1 MIIRPLRLILLLTA
15 LVGLLAMMSAPQ
27 GRASARAYYAE
38 RYDVV
43 LQIQAGNRIQ
53 VEEMVTFRFEGGPYT
68 YAFRQLTLDQLENV
82 DVQSASLDGV
92 ALPEGDQPNQVEIK
106 RNTDPIEITWH
117 FPPTQDATRTLGLRY
132 LVSGHIHLRDN
143 AEGIFWQAIPEEH
156 EYTIRQVRIT
166 VRYPSHLT
174 PAETPQ
180 LRGAQYTTT
189 HTRGEFIF
197 TAQDIPANQ
206 GVTIEILFPRGS
218 LIAQPPDWQAR
229 LLARGAQARQMAPWA
244 IGLGLGIALLSLIG
258 VWLYRRQHQGSTVII
273 PPGIISNPPDAL
285 SPAQAA
291 FLLNPSAATP
301 AQAAAILIHL
311 AQRGW
316 LRLEATPA
324 GRGLF
329 KTRDYTLQRLRDQ
342 AGLHDHEQVLFRALF
357 TTRQGWQDAIRLSR
371 LGNKLPGI
379 LPALKQALTRELITQ
394 GLVDPQRLDERKR
407 LNTLAVLAFLV
418 EFLLLILGLSLVL
431 GSDQL
436 AGVGT
441 LGLGLAGGLMV
452 AGSALLLTANA
463 WPLLTPQGET
473 RAARWKGFKQ
483 YLGQLVKQRSGLQG
497 EWLEAYLPYA
507 LAFGS
512 GLQWAEAFREQ
523 GFAPTV
529 SWLLTASGAG
539 GMDDLLG
546 AIAATSVVT
555 SSGGDGGGAG
565 AGGGGG
571 GASGAG

>member
-1 MIIRPLRLILLLTA
+1 MTIRQVRIVFLLAA
-15 LVGLLAMMSAPQ
+15 LVGLLALMSAPQ

-38 RYDVV
+38 RYDVI
-43 LQIQAGNRIQ
+43 LQIQAENRIQ
-53 VEEMVTFRFEGGPYT
+53 VEETVTFRFEGGPYT

-92 ALPEGDQPNQVEIK
+92 VLPEGNQPNQVEIK

-156 EYTIRQVRIT
+156 EYTIRQARIT

-189 HTRGEFIF
+189 HTRGEFVF

-206 GVTIEILFPRGS
+206 GITIEILFPRGS

-258 VWLYRRQHQGSTVII
+258 VWLYRRQHQGSTVVI

-371 LGNKLPGI
+371 VGNKLPGI
-379 LPALKQALTRELITQ
+379 LPALKQALTRELIAQ
-394 GLVDPQRLDERKR
+394 GLVDAQRLDERKR

-418 EFLLLILGLSLVL
+418 EFLLLILGLLLVL
-431 GSDQL
+431 GSDRL

>member
-1 MIIRPLRLILLLTA
+1 
-15 LVGLLAMMSAPQ
+15 
-27 GRASARAYYAE
+27 
-38 RYDVV
+38 
-43 LQIQAGNRIQ
+43 
-53 VEEMVTFRFEGGPYT
+53 
-68 YAFRQLTLDQLENV
+68 
-82 DVQSASLDGV
+82 
-92 ALPEGDQPNQVEIK
+92 
-106 RNTDPIEITWH
+106 
-117 FPPTQDATRTLGLRY
+117 
-132 LVSGHIHLRDN
+132 
-143 AEGIFWQAIPEEH
+143 
-156 EYTIRQVRIT
+156 
-166 VRYPSHLT
+166 
-174 PAETPQ
+174 
-180 LRGAQYTTT
+180 
-189 HTRGEFIF
+189 
-197 TAQDIPANQ
+197 
-206 GVTIEILFPRGS
+206 
-218 LIAQPPDWQAR
+218 
-229 LLARGAQARQMAPWA
+229 
-244 IGLGLGIALLSLIG
+244 
-258 VWLYRRQHQGSTVII
+258 VII

-291 FLLNPSAATP
+291 FLLNPGAATP
-301 AQAAAILIHL
+301 AQIAAVLIHL

-329 KTRDYTLQRLRDQ
+329 KTRDYTLHRLRDKT
-342 AGLHDHEQVLFRALF
+342 GLHDHEQVLFQALF
-357 TTRQGWQDAIRLSR
+357 TTRQGWQDTIRLSR

-379 LPALKQALTRELITQ
+379 LPALKQALTRELIAQ
-394 GLVDPQRLDERKR
+394 GLLDAHRLDERKR
-407 LNTLAVLAFLV
+407 LNALAVLAFLI
-418 EFLLLILGLSLVL
+418 EFPLLIVGLLLVL

-512 GLQWAEAFREQ
+512 GLQWAEAFRVQ

>member
-1 MIIRPLRLILLLTA
+1 MTIRQVRIVFLLAA
-15 LVGLLAMMSAPQ
+15 LVGLLALMSAPQ

-38 RYDVV
+38 RYDVI
-43 LQIQAGNRIQ
+43 LQIQAENRIQ
-53 VEEMVTFRFEGGPYT
+53 VEETVTFRFEGGPYT

-92 ALPEGDQPNQVEIK
+92 VLPEGNQPNQVEIK

-156 EYTIRQVRIT
+156 EYTIRQARIT

-189 HTRGEFIF
+189 HTRGEFVF

-206 GVTIEILFPRGS
+206 GITIEILFPRGS

-258 VWLYRRQHQGSTVII
+258 VWLYRRQYQGSTVVI

-371 LGNKLPGI
+371 VGNKLPGI
-379 LPALKQALTRELITQ
+379 LPALKQALTRELIAQ
-394 GLVDPQRLDERKR
+394 GLVDAQRLDERKR

-418 EFLLLILGLSLVL
+418 EFLLLILGLLLVL
-431 GSDQL
+431 GSDRL

>member
-1 MIIRPLRLILLLTA
+1 MTIRQVRIVFLLAA
-15 LVGLLAMMSAPQ
+15 LVGLLALMSAPQ

-38 RYDVV
+38 RYDVI
-43 LQIQAGNRIQ
+43 LQIQAENRIQ
-53 VEEMVTFRFEGGPYT
+53 VEETVTFRFEGGPYT

-92 ALPEGDQPNQVEIK
+92 VLPEGNQPNQVEIK

-156 EYTIRQVRIT
+156 EYTIRQARIT

-174 PAETPQ
+174 LAETPQ

-189 HTRGEFIF
+189 HTRGEFVF

-206 GVTIEILFPRGS
+206 GITIEILFPRGS

-258 VWLYRRQHQGSTVII
+258 VWLYRRQYQGSTVVI

-371 LGNKLPGI
+371 VGNKLPGI
-379 LPALKQALTRELITQ
+379 LPALKQALTRELIAQ
-394 GLVDPQRLDERKR
+394 GLVDAQRLDERKR

-418 EFLLLILGLSLVL
+418 EFLLLILGLLLVL
-431 GSDQL
+431 GSDRL

>member
-1 MIIRPLRLILLLTA
+1 MTIRQVRIVFLLAA
-15 LVGLLAMMSAPQ
+15 LVGLLALMSAPQ

-38 RYDVV
+38 RYDVI
-43 LQIQAGNRIQ
+43 LQIQAENRIQ
-53 VEEMVTFRFEGGPYT
+53 VEETVTFRFEGGPYT

-82 DVQSASLDGV
+82 DIQSASLDGV
-92 ALPEGDQPNQVEIK
+92 VLPEGNQPNQVEIK

-156 EYTIRQVRIT
+156 EYTIRQARIT

-189 HTRGEFIF
+189 HTRGEFVF

-206 GVTIEILFPRGS
+206 GITIEILFPRGS

-258 VWLYRRQHQGSTVII
+258 VWLYRRQYQGSTVVI

-371 LGNKLPGI
+371 VGNKLPGI
-379 LPALKQALTRELITQ
+379 LPALKQALTRELIAQ
-394 GLVDPQRLDERKR
+394 GLVDAQRLDERKR

-418 EFLLLILGLSLVL
+418 EFLLLILGLLLVL
-431 GSDQL
+431 GSDRL

>member
-1 MIIRPLRLILLLTA
+1 MTVRPSRLVLLLAT
-15 LVGLLAMMSAPQ
+15 LIGLLALLGAPR
-27 GRASARAYYAE
+27 GNADARAYYAE

-43 LQIQAGNRIQ
+43 LQIQAENRIQ
-53 VEEMVTFRFEGGPYT
+53 VEETVTFRFEGGPYT
-68 YAFRQLTLDQLENV
+68 YAFRQLTLDQLEHV

-92 ALPEGDQPNQVEIK
+92 TLPEGNQPNQVEIN
-106 RNTDPIEITWH
+106 RNADPIEITWH
-117 FPPTQDATRTLGLRY
+117 FPPTQDATHTLGLRY
-132 LVSGHIHLRDN
+132 LVSGHIHLRDH
-143 AEGIFWQAIPEEH
+143 AEGILWQAIPEEH
-156 EYTIRQVRIT
+156 EYTIRQARIT

-189 HTRGEFIF
+189 HTRGEFVF

-206 GVTIEILFPRGS
+206 GITIEMLFPRGS

-244 IGLGLGIALLSLIG
+244 IGLGLGVALLSLIG
-258 VWLYRRQHQGSTVII
+258 VWLYRRQRQGSAVII

-291 FLLNPSAATP
+291 FLLNPGAATP
-301 AQAAAILIHL
+301 AQIAAVLIHL

-329 KTRDYTLQRLRDQ
+329 KTRDYTLHRLRDKT
-342 AGLHDHEQVLFRALF
+342 GLHDHEQVLFQALF
-357 TTRQGWQDAIRLSR
+357 TTRQGWQDTIRLSR
-371 LGNKLPGI
+371 LGSKLPGI
-379 LPALKQALTRELITQ
+379 LPALKQALTRELIAQ
-394 GLVDPQRLDERKR
+394 GLLDAHRLDERKR
-407 LNTLAVLAFLV
+407 LNTLAVLAFLI
-418 EFLLLILGLSLVL
+418 EFPLLIVGLLLVL

-463 WPLLTPQGET
+463 WPLLTSQGET

-565 AGGGGG
+565 GGGG

>member
-1 MIIRPLRLILLLTA
+1 MTVHLSRLVLLLAT
-15 LVGLLAMMSAPQ
+15 LIGLLALLGAPR
-27 GRASARAYYAE
+27 GNADARAYYAE

-43 LQIQAGNRIQ
+43 LQIQAENRIQ
-53 VEEMVTFRFEGGPYT
+53 VEETVTFRFEGGPYT
-68 YAFRQLTLDQLENV
+68 YAFRQLTLDQLEHV
-82 DVQSASLDGV
+82 EIQSASLDGV
-92 ALPEGDQPNQVEIK
+92 TLPEGNQPNQVEIK
-106 RNTDPIEITWH
+106 RNADPIEITWH

-143 AEGIFWQAIPEEH
+143 AEGILWQAIPEEH
-156 EYTIRQVRIT
+156 EYTIRQARIT

-189 HTRGEFIF
+189 HTRGEFVF

-206 GVTIEILFPRGS
+206 GITIEMLFPRGS

-244 IGLGLGIALLSLIG
+244 IGLGLGVALLSLIG
-258 VWLYRRQHQGSTVII
+258 VWLYRRQRQGSTVII

-291 FLLNPSAATP
+291 FLLNPGAATP
-301 AQAAAILIHL
+301 AQIAAVLIHL

-329 KTRDYTLQRLRDQ
+329 KTQDYTLHRLRDKT
-342 AGLHDHEQVLFRALF
+342 GLHDHEQVLFQALF
-357 TTRQGWQDAIRLSR
+357 TTRQGWQDTIRLSR

-379 LPALKQALTRELITQ
+379 LPALKQALTRELIAQ
-394 GLVDPQRLDERKR
+394 GLVDVHRLDERKR
-407 LNTLAVLAFLV
+407 LNALAVLAFLI
-418 EFLLLILGLSLVL
+418 EFPLLIVGLLLVL

>member
-1 MIIRPLRLILLLTA
+1 MTIRQVRIVFLLAA
-15 LVGLLAMMSAPQ
+15 LVGLLALMSAPQ

-38 RYDVV
+38 RYDVI
-43 LQIQAGNRIQ
+43 LQIQAENRIQ
-53 VEEMVTFRFEGGPYT
+53 VEETVTFRFEGGPYT

-92 ALPEGDQPNQVEIK
+92 VLPEGNQPNQVEIK

-156 EYTIRQVRIT
+156 EYTIRQARIT

-189 HTRGEFIF
+189 HTRGEFVF

-206 GVTIEILFPRGS
+206 GITIEILFPRGS

-258 VWLYRRQHQGSTVII
+258 VWLYRRQHQGSTVVI

-371 LGNKLPGI
+371 VGNKLPGI
-379 LPALKQALTRELITQ
+379 LPALKQALTRELIAQ
-394 GLVDPQRLDERKR
+394 GLVDAQRLDERKR

-418 EFLLLILGLSLVL
+418 EFLLLILGLLLVL
-431 GSDQL
+431 GSDRL

-565 AGGGGG
+565 TGGGGG

>member
-1 MIIRPLRLILLLTA
+1 MTIRQVRIVFLLAA
-15 LVGLLAMMSAPQ
+15 LVGLLALMSAPQ
-27 GRASARAYYAE
+27 GGASARAYYAE
-38 RYDVV
+38 RYDVI
-43 LQIQAGNRIQ
+43 LQIQAENRIQ
-53 VEEMVTFRFEGGPYT
+53 VEETVTFRFEGGPYT

-82 DVQSASLDGV
+82 DIQSASLDGV
-92 ALPEGDQPNQVEIK
+92 VLPEGNQPNQVEIK

-156 EYTIRQVRIT
+156 EYTIRQARIT

-189 HTRGEFIF
+189 HTRGEFVF

-206 GVTIEILFPRGS
+206 GITIEILFPRGS

-258 VWLYRRQHQGSTVII
+258 VWLYRRQHQGSTVVI

-324 GRGLF
+324 GRGFF

-371 LGNKLPGI
+371 VGNKLPGI
-379 LPALKQALTRELITQ
+379 LPALKQALTRELIAQ
-394 GLVDPQRLDERKR
+394 GLVDAQRLDERKR

-418 EFLLLILGLSLVL
+418 EFLLLILGLLLVL
-431 GSDQL
+431 GSDRL

>member
-1 MIIRPLRLILLLTA
+1 MTVRLSRLVLLLAT
-15 LVGLLAMMSAPQ
+15 LIGLLALLGAPR
-27 GRASARAYYAE
+27 GNADARAYYAE

-43 LQIQAGNRIQ
+43 LQIQAENRIQ
-53 VEEMVTFRFEGGPYT
+53 VEETVTFRFEGGPYT
-68 YAFRQLTLDQLENV
+68 YAFRQLTLDQLEHV
-82 DVQSASLDGV
+82 EIQSASLDGV
-92 ALPEGDQPNQVEIK
+92 TLPEGNQPNQVEIK
-106 RNTDPIEITWH
+106 RNADPIEITWH

-143 AEGIFWQAIPEEH
+143 AEGILWQAIPEEH
-156 EYTIRQVRIT
+156 EYTIRQARIT

-189 HTRGEFIF
+189 HTRGEFVF

-206 GVTIEILFPRGS
+206 GITIEMLFPRGS

-244 IGLGLGIALLSLIG
+244 IGLGLGVALLSLIG
-258 VWLYRRQHQGSTVII
+258 VWLYRRQRQGSTVII

-291 FLLNPSAATP
+291 FLLNPGAATP
-301 AQAAAILIHL
+301 AQIAAVLIHL

-329 KTRDYTLQRLRDQ
+329 KTRDYTLHRLRDKT
-342 AGLHDHEQVLFRALF
+342 GLHDHEQVLFQALF
-357 TTRQGWQDAIRLSR
+357 TTRQGWQDTIRLSR

-379 LPALKQALTRELITQ
+379 LPALKQALTRELIAQ
-394 GLVDPQRLDERKR
+394 GLVDVHRLDERKR
-407 LNTLAVLAFLV
+407 LNALAVLAFLI
-418 EFLLLILGLSLVL
+418 EFPLLIVGLLLVL

>member
-1 MIIRPLRLILLLTA
+1 MTVRQLRLVLLLAT
-15 LVGLLAMMSAPQ
+15 LIGLLALLGAPR
-27 GRASARAYYAE
+27 GNADARAYYAE

-43 LQIQAGNRIQ
+43 LQIQAENRIQ
-53 VEEMVTFRFEGGPYT
+53 VEETVTFRFEGGPYT
-68 YAFRQLTLDQLENV
+68 YAFRQLTLDQLEHV
-82 DVQSASLDGV
+82 EIQSASLDGV
-92 ALPEGDQPNQVEIK
+92 TLPEGNQPNQVEIK
-106 RNTDPIEITWH
+106 RNADPIEITWH

-143 AEGIFWQAIPEEH
+143 AEGILWQAIPEEH
-156 EYTIRQVRIT
+156 EYTIRQARIT

-189 HTRGEFIF
+189 HTRGEFVF

-206 GVTIEILFPRGS
+206 GITIEMLFPRGS

-244 IGLGLGIALLSLIG
+244 IGLGLGVALLSLIG
-258 VWLYRRQHQGSTVII
+258 VWLYRRQRQGSTVII

-291 FLLNPSAATP
+291 FLLNPGAATP
-301 AQAAAILIHL
+301 AQIAAVLIHL

-329 KTRDYTLQRLRDQ
+329 KTRDYTLHRLRDKT
-342 AGLHDHEQVLFRALF
+342 GLHDHEQVLFQALF
-357 TTRQGWQDAIRLSR
+357 TTRQGWQDTIRLSR

-379 LPALKQALTRELITQ
+379 LPALKQALTRELIAQ
-394 GLVDPQRLDERKR
+394 GLLDAHRLDERKR
-407 LNTLAVLAFLV
+407 LNALAVLAFLI
-418 EFLLLILGLSLVL
+418 EFPLLIVGLLLVL

>member
-1 MIIRPLRLILLLTA
+1 MTIRQVRIVFLLAA
-15 LVGLLAMMSAPQ
+15 LVGLLALMSAPQ

-38 RYDVV
+38 RYDVI
-43 LQIQAGNRIQ
+43 LQIQAENRIQ
-53 VEEMVTFRFEGGPYT
+53 VEETVTFRFEGGPYT

-92 ALPEGDQPNQVEIK
+92 VLPEGNQPNQVEIK

-132 LVSGHIHLRDN
+132 LVNGHIHLRNN
-143 AEGIFWQAIPEEH
+143 AEGIFWQAIPEDH
-156 EYTIRQVRIT
+156 EYTIHQARII

-189 HTRGEFIF
+189 HTRGEFVF

-206 GVTIEILFPRGS
+206 GITIEMLFPRGS

-258 VWLYRRQHQGSTVII
+258 VWLYRRQYQGSTVVI

-371 LGNKLPGI
+371 VGNKLPGI
-379 LPALKQALTRELITQ
+379 LPALKQALTRELIAQ
-394 GLVDPQRLDERKR
+394 GLVDAQRLDERKR

-418 EFLLLILGLSLVL
+418 EFLLLILGLLLVL
-431 GSDQL
+431 GSDRL

>member
-1 MIIRPLRLILLLTA
+1 MTIRQVRIVFLLAA
-15 LVGLLAMMSAPQ
+15 LVGLLALMSAPQ

-38 RYDVV
+38 RYDVI
-43 LQIQAGNRIQ
+43 LQIQAENRIQ
-53 VEEMVTFRFEGGPYT
+53 VEETVTFRFEGGPYT

-82 DVQSASLDGV
+82 DIQSASLDGV
-92 ALPEGDQPNQVEIK
+92 VLPEGNQPNQVEIK

-156 EYTIRQVRIT
+156 EYTIRQARIT

-189 HTRGEFIF
+189 HTRGEFVF

-206 GVTIEILFPRGS
+206 GITIEILFPRGS

-258 VWLYRRQHQGSTVII
+258 VWLYRRQHQGSTVVI

-324 GRGLF
+324 GRGFF

-371 LGNKLPGI
+371 VGNKLPGI
-379 LPALKQALTRELITQ
+379 LPALKQALTRELIAQ
-394 GLVDPQRLDERKR
+394 GLVDAQRLDERKR

-418 EFLLLILGLSLVL
+418 EFLLLILGLLLVL
-431 GSDQL
+431 GSDRL